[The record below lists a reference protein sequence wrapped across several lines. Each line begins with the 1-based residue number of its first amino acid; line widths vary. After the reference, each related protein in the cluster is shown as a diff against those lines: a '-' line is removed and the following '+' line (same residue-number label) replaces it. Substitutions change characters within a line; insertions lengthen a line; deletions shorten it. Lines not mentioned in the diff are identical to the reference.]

1 MLAML
6 LTQQDR
12 ALAAIANFV
21 DLKSPFT
28 LGHSVAVAELAEEAG
43 GWLGLPPEQVLTL
56 RRA

>member
-28 LGHSVAVAELAEEAG
+28 LGHSVAVAELAEEASAAG
-43 GWLGLPPEQVLTL
+43 SDC
-56 RRA
+56 RRSRC

>member
-1 MLAML
+1 ML

-43 GWLGLPPEQVLTL
+43 GRLGLPPEQVLTL